1 MGAAIERA
9 CPTISANSPG
19 SALAVAC
26 SGMIGSAYA
35 REGGSP
41 PAGTSDIGLTIP
53 QLQAAL
59 QEVNGGAETLVP
71 TNQVSQLRTSQ
82 VQVLGARLTVLR
94 THMLG
99 SADDGS
105 NGGVRLAAND
115 TGSVRD
121 APGLLRVAQAS
132 PTEVS
137 IWSGKLGLFGNILGQ
152 FGSRDPTATQ
162 NGFSFNTE
170 GVLMGGDYRFTPNL
184 AFGAAF
190 GYNYT
195 NSDFDSNATSPS
207 GQYLNSNLYQFNFY
221 GTYAATDALYFD
233 GLVSFGV
240 GDNETRRRIIVP
252 TVVDTTADGKFDTQT
267 IGVSVGGGYNF
278 PFGSLT
284 LTPTARFEYHYV
296 RSDRF
301 TESGGAGLNLA
312 YGPAIQTAVL
322 TFIGGQ
328 ATYAISTDFG
338 VLSPSVRA
346 NWAHQYNDGRSSMSI
361 TFVND
366 PSLTSA
372 FVMPGDAS
380 DRNYFQVGAG
390 LALQLAGNKSAFI
403 NYDAIV
409 GLTKTSY
416 NAFTAGMRFDF

>member
-1 MGAAIERA
+1 
-9 CPTISANSPG
+9 
-19 SALAVAC
+19 
-26 SGMIGSAYA
+26 MIGSAYA
-35 REGGSP
+35 REGQSP
-41 PAGTSDIGLTIP
+41 PAGTSDIGLTVP

-59 QEVNGGAETLVP
+59 QEVNGGAVTLVP
-71 TNQVSQLRTSQ
+71 TNQVSQLRTAQ
-82 VQVLGARLTVLR
+82 VSVLGARLTVLR
-94 THMLG
+94 TRMLG

-105 NGGVRLAAND
+105 DTVRLAAND
-115 TGSVRD
+115 TGSLRD
-121 APGLLRVAQAS
+121 APGLLQVAQAS

-152 FGSRDPTATQ
+152 FGSRDPTQTQ
-162 NGFSFNTE
+162 NGFSFDTE
-170 GVLMGGDYRFTPNL
+170 GLLFGADYRFTPNL
-184 AFGAAF
+184 VFGAAL

-195 NSDFDSNATSPS
+195 NTDFDTNATSPS
-207 GQYLNSNLYQFNFY
+207 GQYLHSNLYQINFY
-221 GTYAATDALYFD
+221 GTYAATEALYFD
-233 GLVSFGV
+233 GLVSFGL
-240 GDNETRRRIIVP
+240 GDNKARRHIIIP
-252 TVVDTTADGKFDTQT
+252 TVVDTTADGNFDSQT
-267 IGVSVGGGYNF
+267 IGVSFGGGYNF

-301 TESGGAGLNLA
+301 AETGGSGLNLA

-322 TFIGGQ
+322 SFIGGQ
-328 ATYAISTDFG
+328 ASYAISTDFG
-338 VLSPSVRA
+338 VLSPSFRA
-346 NWAHQYNDGRSSMSI
+346 NWAHQYNDGRSSTSV

-380 DRNYFQVGAG
+380 DRNYFQLGVGV
-390 LALQLAGNKSAFI
+390 ALQLAGNKSAFI

-409 GLTKTSY
+409 GLNKTSY